1 MPLLGA
7 SVTDSSIYCDY
18 TYNQRVM
25 IRVKAAETEDG
36 GGEYMLVAAD
46 DNIGLYNYTTRQWVG
61 QLSW

>member
-1 MPLLGA
+1 
-7 SVTDSSIYCDY
+7 
-18 TYNQRVM
+18 M